1 MPRLGT
7 QPIPLGLGATA
18 IAEPAFTGGA
28 WFEDYAARHA
38 SDGAEGRVVMQHSFT
53 ESWGMWEVHPAGA
66 EVVLCT
72 AGRITLVQQ
81 EPDGAD
87 VRVMLEA
94 GDYAINPP
102 GIWHTADI
110 DPGEEATCVFI
121 TAGEGTDHKPR

>member
-1 MPRLGT
+1 MPRLDT
-7 QPIPLGLGATA
+7 QPIHLGLGATA